1 MRRQRLCRRHESRA
15 FATERSEIVSAPIR
29 ASTQEFLEIED
40 IKDDLV
46 VLKDGSCCLIIK
58 TSAVNFGLLSQE
70 EQDAIIFAYAAFL
83 NSLSFP
89 IQILISSRK
98 MDISSYLDRLSRLEE
113 NQRSG
118 KIRSQIRKYYQFILA
133 VVKENKVL
141 EKNFYLIIPF
151 SSLELGVK
159 SAATLFPSKKKLP
172 FPKDYVLQR
181 AKTALYPKRD
191 HILRQLG
198 RTGLKGEQLSSSKLI
213 EFFYEAFNPQA
224 SREEKISEG
233 GAFDAPLIEGVQKQ

>member
-1 MRRQRLCRRHESRA
+1 M
-15 FATERSEIVSAPIR
+15 SAPIR

-40 IKDDLV
+40 IKDGLV
-46 VLKDGSCCLIIK
+46 VLKDGAVALIIQ

-70 EQDAIIFAYAAFL
+70 EQDAIVFAYAAFL

-89 IQILISSRK
+89 LQILITSHK
-98 MDISSYLDRLSRLEE
+98 MDVSSYLSMLSKLEE
-113 NQRSG
+113 NQPSG

-141 EKNFYLIIPF
+141 EKNFYLVIPF

-159 SAATLFPSKKKLP
+159 SAISLFPTKKKLP
-172 FPKDYVLQR
+172 FSKEYILQR

-191 HILRQLG
+191 HVLRQMG
-198 RTGLKGEQLSSSKLI
+198 RMGLRGEQLSTQKLV
-213 EFFYEAFNPQA
+213 ELFYEAFNPEA
-224 SREEKISEG
+224 SQEQKITEG
-233 GAFDAPLIEGVQKQ
+233 ASFEAPLVEKAKQ

>member
-1 MRRQRLCRRHESRA
+1 M
-15 FATERSEIVSAPIR
+15 SAPIR

-98 MDISSYLDRLSRLEE
+98 MDISSYLDRLSKLEE

>member
-1 MRRQRLCRRHESRA
+1 MP
-15 FATERSEIVSAPIR
+15 APVR

-46 VLKDGSCCLIIK
+46 ILKDGSVALIIK
-58 TSAVNFGLLSQE
+58 TSAVNFGLLSEE
-70 EQDAIIFAYAAFL
+70 EQEAIIFAFAAFL

-89 IQILISSRK
+89 IQVLIMSRK
-98 MDISSYLDRLSRLEE
+98 MDISSYLDKISRLEE
-113 NQRSG
+113 NQPSG
-118 KIRSQIRKYYQFILA
+118 KIRSQIRKYYQFILG

-141 EKNFYLIIPF
+141 EKNFYLVIPF

-159 SAATLFPSKKKLP
+159 SAISLFPTKKGLP
-172 FPKDYVLQR
+172 FPKEYIISR

-198 RTGLKGEQLSSSKLI
+198 RMGLKGEQLSTQKLI
-213 EFFYEAFNPQA
+213 ELFYEIFNPEVCE
-224 SREEKISEG
+224 EEKIVEG
-233 GAFDAPLIEGVQKQ
+233 ASFEAPLVEGVKK

>member
-1 MRRQRLCRRHESRA
+1 MP
-15 FATERSEIVSAPIR
+15 APIK

-46 VLKDGSCCLIIK
+46 ILKDGSCCLIIK
-58 TSAVNFGLLSQE
+58 TSAVNFGLLSGE
-70 EQDAIIFAYAAFL
+70 EQEAIIFAYAAFL

-89 IQILISSRK
+89 IQILITSRR
-98 MDISSYLDRLSRLEE
+98 MDISSYLDKLSKLEE
-113 NQRSG
+113 NQPSG
-118 KIRSQIRKYYQFILA
+118 KIRSQIRKYYQFILG

-141 EKNFYLIIPF
+141 EKNFYLVIPF

-159 SAATLFPSKKKLP
+159 SAISLFPTKKGLP
-172 FPKDYVLQR
+172 FPKEYIISR

-198 RTGLKGEQLSSSKLI
+198 RMGLKGEQLSTQKLI
-213 EFFYEAFNPQA
+213 ELFYEIFNPFINLVFHKNIVN
-224 SREEKISEG
+224 SIYL
-233 GAFDAPLIEGVQKQ
+233 FVFFVLP

>member
-1 MRRQRLCRRHESRA
+1 M
-15 FATERSEIVSAPIR
+15 SAPIR

-70 EQDAIIFAYAAFL
+70 EQNAIIFAYAAFL

-89 IQILISSRK
+89 IQVLVSSRK
-98 MDISSYLDRLSRLEE
+98 MDISSYLDRLSKLEE
-113 NQRSG
+113 SQRSG
-118 KIRSQIRKYYQFILA
+118 KIRSQIRKYYQFILG

-151 SSLELGVK
+151 SSLELGAK

-172 FPKDYVLQR
+172 FPKDYILQR

-198 RTGLKGEQLSSSKLI
+198 RAGLKGEQLSSPKLI
-213 EFFYEAFNPQA
+213 EFFYEIFNPQT
-224 SREEKISEG
+224 SQEEKISEG

>member
-1 MRRQRLCRRHESRA
+1 M
-15 FATERSEIVSAPIR
+15 SAPIR